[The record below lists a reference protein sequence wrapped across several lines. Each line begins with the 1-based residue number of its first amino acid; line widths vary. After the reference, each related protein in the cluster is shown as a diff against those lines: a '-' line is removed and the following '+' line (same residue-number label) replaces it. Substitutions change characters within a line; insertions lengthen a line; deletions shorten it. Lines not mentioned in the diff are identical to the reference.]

1 MGSIQTRIL
10 LCSCL
15 SAAYSNQ
22 LFNRSDSDA
31 RNEEFFHRL
40 SSFNGRTR
48 HLPNFYRLP
57 VTVLYFI
64 ETIHFPFH
72 LPTLFP
78 SFSWIII
85 SSLENL
91 IKLTASTSVKYRKQ
105 RRKEILR
112 ASSRVVNTCSAF
124 DDFSTIL
131 QECEVFPVTKS
142 SDKSMKNHRE
152 QSLHATGFSPIYFFF
167 RFHSRIVVYH
177 VQPTERRSS
186 ASLIIPLNGKPISR
200 FVPRRLANTGPPM
213 AGTKGRNWKTTSA
226 YITKSGYACIRRLDA
241 VLRRLRD
248 SSTHDLLS
256 LWIISWT
263 TRSLLRVG

>member
-1 MGSIQTRIL
+1 MAING
-10 LCSCL
+10 
-15 SAAYSNQ
+15 
-22 LFNRSDSDA
+22 FDSDWHLA
-31 RNEEFFHRL
+31 LFLSFSSVFEPTINRFDSDVSNGEFFHRL

-48 HLPNFYRLP
+48 YPPNFYRLP
-57 VTVLYFI
+57 VMVLYFTEI
-64 ETIHFPFH
+64 IHFPLH
-72 LPTLFP
+72 LLALYP
-78 SFSWIII
+78 SISWIIT
-85 SSLENL
+85 SSVENL

-152 QSLHATGFSPIYFFF
+152 QALHATGFSPIYFFFF

-213 AGTKGRNWKTTSA
+213 AGTKGRN
-226 YITKSGYACIRRLDA
+226 
-241 VLRRLRD
+241 
-248 SSTHDLLS
+248 
-256 LWIISWT
+256 
-263 TRSLLRVG
+263 